1 MKTNNPILTMQPKL
15 SRIPRIL
22 SIVAAIVLAG
32 HASKV
37 NAADAAPA
45 APAAPAAHADDRTL
59 NNIDVLKASK
69 PGEAALGSVE
79 QFRAELVNLWDWK
92 ELGNRPL
99 DVEIVESKTKDGYKV
114 DSMYFNGYGDANGQD
129 RIFASFARPET
140 VTADVPVY
148 IELTGG
154 SMGADGSLA
163 MARGEKC
170 AVMCIEWRFGG
181 SKFRSKWAK
190 GTMGTTKEMSSLKA
204 NGSFQLI
211 CGIRRAIDFLYTQPG
226 IDRQRIGCGG
236 GSMGGYYTLLAAGID
251 DRIGYGM
258 NALAAGHLDNS
269 DSRLGQIDLDP
280 ERKEIYLAA
289 FDPHRYAKQIK
300 AKMLMDLCSNDYYFW
315 LGDGMADYQVL
326 SGEKRLCIT
335 PNANHGVGA
344 FGQTNPGTF
353 EWSKYC
359 LGSKPSYPEI
369 AEVKNE
375 GDTYLLIPA
384 KGTVPESVTL
394 FWSLGEDIPW
404 PSRYWKSVSAQQ
416 TPEGWKAQIPSAYAK
431 LPRVVFMNLY
441 EGKGRT
447 VSSVPVASSGDRLEV
462 AGMSWDGGALW
473 DTSAGVS
480 AWRPV
485 WVNVNWP
492 VGVVTVAQNAER
504 NGLSIAPD
512 PKSRNERF
520 SLVSNSFLL
529 AGTQARKH
537 KGLSLEVDGN
547 GQAGEL
553 KVILVKQFGT
563 IKGQKEYPFLLKY
576 GPQSQEYTI
585 PWTDF
590 GPALL
595 EGQDPLPFES
605 LRLDGQRPGGKPLIF
620 RVKGFLD

>member
-1 MKTNNPILTMQPKL
+1 MKPYFKKKASAVTTACLAFAALT
-15 SRIPRIL
+15 
-22 SIVAAIVLAG
+22 SIG
-32 HASKV
+32 TG
-37 NAADAAPA
+37 DAAAEPG
-45 APAAPAAHADDRTL
+45 PAAHADDRVL

-69 PGEAALGSVE
+69 PGEAVLGSLA
-79 QFRAELVNLWDWK
+79 QLQAELVNLWDWK

-140 VTADVPVY
+140 VTTDVPAY

-154 SMGADGSLA
+154 GMGEDGSLA

-170 AVMCIEWRFGG
+170 AVMCIEWRKPG
-181 SKFRSKWAK
+181 SGLRSKWAK
-190 GTMGTTKEMSSLKA
+190 GKIGTTQEMSSLKA
-204 NGSFQLI
+204 NGSFQLV

-226 IDRQRIGCGG
+226 IDRRRIGCGG

-251 DRIGYGM
+251 NRISFGM
-258 NALAAGHLDNS
+258 DALSAGHLDNS
-269 DSRLGQIDLDP
+269 DSRMAQIDLDP
-280 ERKEIYLAA
+280 ERKQIWLAA
-289 FDPHRYAKQIK
+289 FDPHRYAKAIK
-300 AKMLMDLCSNDYYFW
+300 ARMLMDLCSNDYYFW
-315 LGDGMADYQVL
+315 LGDGVADYQAL

-344 FGQTNPGTF
+344 FGQTNGSSF

-359 LGSKPSYPEI
+359 LGNKPSYPEI
-369 AEVKNE
+369 AAVKTE
-375 GDTYLLIPA
+375 GDAYLLIPA
-384 KGTVPESVTL
+384 KGTVPEKVTL
-394 FWSLGEDIPW
+394 FWSLGEGIPW
-404 PSRYWKSVSAQQ
+404 TARYWMSVPAQQ
-416 TPEGWKAQIPSAYAK
+416 TPEGWKARIPSVYAK

-447 VSSVPVASSGDRLEV
+447 VSSVPVSSPGERLET

-473 DTSAGVS
+473 DTTAGVS

-485 WVNVNWP
+485 GCNVSWP
-492 VGVVTVAQNAER
+492 IGVVTAAEIAEG
-504 NGLSIAPD
+504 NGLRISPG
-512 PKSRNERF
+512 PKSRDDRF
-520 SLVSNSFLL
+520 SLVSNSFVL
-529 AGTQARKH
+529 AGAQARKH
-537 KGLSLEVDGN
+537 RGLRLEVDGN
-547 GQAGEL
+547 GQPGEL

-563 IKGQKEYPFLLKY
+563 IKGQKEYPFLVKY

-585 PWTDF
+585 PWAEF

-595 EGQDPLPFES
+595 AGQDPLPFES
-605 LRLDGQRPGGKPLIF
+605 LRLDGQRLGGKPLTF